1 MFEYLSYWE
10 LKSEEHKRHYISEIA
25 SLVIELPS
33 NCLLYTSTI
42 YAAIDTYLFLCHDIN
57 IMRITTPVIL
67 GLVIAIILCGLL
79 HKFFY
84 KWLTK
89 NPINFSFGEPSTP
102 IVKSENIIES
112 MDATETQPIKQPM
125 DLPEQESSPSQQSN
139 QDTVNS
145 DCPQD
150 SHLNKYDSILVEL
163 KKKEIERQVE
173 IMDAIR
179 EYVTV
184 NTAPYLSKED
194 IATLIANIE
203 YMAYDQPESYKPIR
217 SNIDN
222 PLRSPGLRH
231 LAWNVGERLGVP
243 LAKRAVFIKES
254 FPYELVNA
262 TLEYLK
268 LNLRDNVSSQIPVS
282 YTHLDVYKR
291 QTTYHQ
297 EAIHSRFLHSI
308 NDSQIYFDGFVI
320 YIRIIPSRIE
330 CTDNGIRSFANFAY
344 FIERRDIRFLYF
356 QMFVLYLYFF
366 GMTNYS
372 CHFKATIQ
380 CLI

>member
-1 MFEYLSYWE
+1 MTNKKQIQTKKISFILALS
-10 LKSEEHKRHYISEIA
+10 
-25 SLVIELPS
+25 VII
-33 NCLLYTSTI
+33 YT
-42 YAAIDTYLFLCHDIN
+42 AIDTYLFLCHDIN

-89 NPINFSFGEPSTP
+89 NSINFSLGEPSTP
-102 IVKSENIIES
+102 IVESENAIES
-112 MDATETQPIKQPM
+112 TDATETLPIEQPM
-125 DLPEQESSPSQQSN
+125 DLLEQKCPPSQQSN

-163 KKKEIERQVE
+163 KKKEIERQAE

-184 NTAPYLSKED
+184 KTAPYLSKED
-194 IATLIANIE
+194 IATLISNIE
-203 YMAYDQPESYKPIR
+203 YMAYNQPESYKPIR

-243 LAKRAVFIKES
+243 LAKRAVFIKKS
-254 FPYELVNA
+254 FPYELANA

-268 LNLRDNVSSQIPVS
+268 LNLRDNVSSQIPIDIPDKGD
-282 YTHLDVYKR
+282 YRFHLD
-291 QTTYHQ
+291 TD
-297 EAIHSRFLHSI
+297 
-308 NDSQIYFDGFVI
+308 NDDSQ
-320 YIRIIPSRIE
+320 
-330 CTDNGIRSFANFAY
+330 
-344 FIERRDIRFLYF
+344 
-356 QMFVLYLYFF
+356 
-366 GMTNYS
+366 
-372 CHFKATIQ
+372 
-380 CLI
+380 

>member
-1 MFEYLSYWE
+1 MTNKKQIQTKKISFILALS
-10 LKSEEHKRHYISEIA
+10 
-25 SLVIELPS
+25 VII
-33 NCLLYTSTI
+33 YT
-42 YAAIDTYLFLCHDIN
+42 AIDTYLFLCHDIN

-89 NPINFSFGEPSTP
+89 NSINFSLGEPSTP
-102 IVKSENIIES
+102 IVESENAIES
-112 MDATETQPIKQPM
+112 TDATETLPIEQPM
-125 DLPEQESSPSQQSN
+125 GLAEQEYPPSQQSN

-145 DCPQD
+145 DCLKD
-150 SHLNKYDSILVEL
+150 SHLSKYDSILVEL
-163 KKKEIERQVE
+163 KKKEIERQAE

-184 NTAPYLSKED
+184 KTAPYLSKED
-194 IATLIANIE
+194 IATLISNIE

-243 LAKRAVFIKES
+243 LAKRAVFIRKS
-254 FPYELVNA
+254 FPYELANA

-268 LNLRDNVSSQIPVS
+268 LNLRANVSSQIPIDVPDKGD
-282 YTHLDVYKR
+282 YRFHLD
-291 QTTYHQ
+291 
-297 EAIHSRFLHSI
+297 AD
-308 NDSQIYFDGFVI
+308 NDDSQ
-320 YIRIIPSRIE
+320 
-330 CTDNGIRSFANFAY
+330 
-344 FIERRDIRFLYF
+344 
-356 QMFVLYLYFF
+356 
-366 GMTNYS
+366 
-372 CHFKATIQ
+372 
-380 CLI
+380 

>member
-1 MFEYLSYWE
+1 MTNKKQIQTKKISFILALS
-10 LKSEEHKRHYISEIA
+10 
-25 SLVIELPS
+25 VI
-33 NCLLYTSTI
+33 I

-79 HKFFY
+79 HNFFY

-89 NPINFSFGEPSTP
+89 NTINFSLGEPSTP
-102 IVKSENIIES
+102 IVESENAIES
-112 MDATETQPIKQPM
+112 IDATEILTIEQPM
-125 DLPEQESSPSQQSN
+125 DLPEQESFPSQLSN
-139 QDTVNS
+139 PNTVNS

-184 NTAPYLSKED
+184 KTAPYLSKED
-194 IATLIANIE
+194 IATLIFNIE

-243 LAKRAVFIKES
+243 LAKRAVFIKKS

-262 TLEYLK
+262 TLEYLR
-268 LNLRDNVSSQIPVS
+268 LNLRDNVPSQIPIDVPDKGD
-282 YTHLDVYKR
+282 YRFHLDVD
-291 QTTYHQ
+291 
-297 EAIHSRFLHSI
+297 
-308 NDSQIYFDGFVI
+308 NDD
-320 YIRIIPSRIE
+320 
-330 CTDNGIRSFANFAY
+330 T
-344 FIERRDIRFLYF
+344 
-356 QMFVLYLYFF
+356 
-366 GMTNYS
+366 
-372 CHFKATIQ
+372 K
-380 CLI
+380 

>member
-1 MFEYLSYWE
+1 MTNKKQIQTKKISFILALS
-10 LKSEEHKRHYISEIA
+10 
-25 SLVIELPS
+25 VI
-33 NCLLYTSTI
+33 I

-79 HKFFY
+79 RKFFY

-89 NPINFSFGEPSTP
+89 NPINFSLGEPSTP
-102 IVKSENIIES
+102 IVESENAIES
-112 MDATETQPIKQPM
+112 IDATEILTIEQPM
-125 DLPEQESSPSQQSN
+125 DLPEQESFPSQLSN
-139 QDTVNS
+139 PNTVNS

-184 NTAPYLSKED
+184 KTAPYLSKED
-194 IATLIANIE
+194 IATLISNIE

-268 LNLRDNVSSQIPVS
+268 LNLRDNVPSQIPIDVPDKGD
-282 YTHLDVYKR
+282 YRFHLDVD
-291 QTTYHQ
+291 
-297 EAIHSRFLHSI
+297 
-308 NDSQIYFDGFVI
+308 NDDSQ
-320 YIRIIPSRIE
+320 
-330 CTDNGIRSFANFAY
+330 
-344 FIERRDIRFLYF
+344 
-356 QMFVLYLYFF
+356 
-366 GMTNYS
+366 
-372 CHFKATIQ
+372 
-380 CLI
+380 

>member
-1 MFEYLSYWE
+1 MTNKKQIQTKKISFILALS
-10 LKSEEHKRHYISEIA
+10 
-25 SLVIELPS
+25 VI
-33 NCLLYTSTI
+33 I

-79 HKFFY
+79 RKFFY

-89 NPINFSFGEPSTP
+89 NPINFSLGEPSTP
-102 IVKSENIIES
+102 IVESENAIES
-112 MDATETQPIKQPM
+112 MDATEILPIEQPM
-125 DLPEQESSPSQQSN
+125 DLAEQECPPSQQSN

-145 DCPQD
+145 DCLKD

-184 NTAPYLSKED
+184 KTAPYLSKED
-194 IATLIANIE
+194 IATLITNIE

-243 LAKRAVFIKES
+243 LAKRAIFIKKS

-268 LNLRDNVSSQIPVS
+268 LNLRDNVPSQIPIDVPDKGD
-282 YTHLDVYKR
+282 YRFHLDVD
-291 QTTYHQ
+291 
-297 EAIHSRFLHSI
+297 
-308 NDSQIYFDGFVI
+308 NDDSQ
-320 YIRIIPSRIE
+320 
-330 CTDNGIRSFANFAY
+330 
-344 FIERRDIRFLYF
+344 
-356 QMFVLYLYFF
+356 
-366 GMTNYS
+366 
-372 CHFKATIQ
+372 
-380 CLI
+380 

>member
-1 MFEYLSYWE
+1 MTNKKQIQTKKISFILALS
-10 LKSEEHKRHYISEIA
+10 
-25 SLVIELPS
+25 VI
-33 NCLLYTSTI
+33 I

-79 HKFFY
+79 RKFFY

-102 IVKSENIIES
+102 IVESENAIES
-112 MDATETQPIKQPM
+112 MDATEILPIEQPM
-125 DLPEQESSPSQQSN
+125 DLAEQECPPSQQSN

-184 NTAPYLSKED
+184 KTAPYLSKED
-194 IATLIANIE
+194 IATLITNIE

-231 LAWNVGERLGVP
+231 LAWNVGERLRVP
-243 LAKRAVFIKES
+243 LAKRAIFIKKS

-268 LNLRDNVSSQIPVS
+268 LNLRDNVSSQIPIDVPDKGD
-282 YTHLDVYKR
+282 YRFHLDVD
-291 QTTYHQ
+291 
-297 EAIHSRFLHSI
+297 
-308 NDSQIYFDGFVI
+308 NDDSQ
-320 YIRIIPSRIE
+320 
-330 CTDNGIRSFANFAY
+330 
-344 FIERRDIRFLYF
+344 
-356 QMFVLYLYFF
+356 
-366 GMTNYS
+366 
-372 CHFKATIQ
+372 
-380 CLI
+380 

>member
-1 MFEYLSYWE
+1 MTNKKQIQTKKISFILALS
-10 LKSEEHKRHYISEIA
+10 
-25 SLVIELPS
+25 VII
-33 NCLLYTSTI
+33 YT
-42 YAAIDTYLFLCHDIN
+42 AIDTYLFLCHDIN

-89 NPINFSFGEPSTP
+89 NSINFSLGEPSTP
-102 IVKSENIIES
+102 IVESENAIES
-112 MDATETQPIKQPM
+112 TDATETLPIEQPM
-125 DLPEQESSPSQQSN
+125 GLAEQEYPPSQQSN

-145 DCPQD
+145 DCLKD
-150 SHLNKYDSILVEL
+150 SHLSKYDSILVEL
-163 KKKEIERQVE
+163 KKKEIERQAE

-184 NTAPYLSKED
+184 KTAPYLSKED
-194 IATLIANIE
+194 IATLISNIE

-243 LAKRAVFIKES
+243 LAKRAVFIRKS
-254 FPYELVNA
+254 FPYELANA

-268 LNLRDNVSSQIPVS
+268 LNLRDNVSSQIPIDVPDKGD
-282 YTHLDVYKR
+282 YRFHLD
-291 QTTYHQ
+291 
-297 EAIHSRFLHSI
+297 AD
-308 NDSQIYFDGFVI
+308 NDDSQ
-320 YIRIIPSRIE
+320 
-330 CTDNGIRSFANFAY
+330 
-344 FIERRDIRFLYF
+344 
-356 QMFVLYLYFF
+356 
-366 GMTNYS
+366 
-372 CHFKATIQ
+372 
-380 CLI
+380 

>member
-1 MFEYLSYWE
+1 MTNKKQIQTKKISFILALS
-10 LKSEEHKRHYISEIA
+10 
-25 SLVIELPS
+25 VI
-33 NCLLYTSTI
+33 I

-79 HKFFY
+79 HNFFY

-89 NPINFSFGEPSTP
+89 NTINFSLGEPSTP
-102 IVKSENIIES
+102 IVESENAIES
-112 MDATETQPIKQPM
+112 IDATEILTIEQPM
-125 DLPEQESSPSQQSN
+125 DLPEQESFPSQLSN
-139 QDTVNS
+139 PNTVNS

-184 NTAPYLSKED
+184 KTAPYLSKED
-194 IATLIANIE
+194 IATLI
-203 YMAYDQPESYKPIR
+203 

-243 LAKRAVFIKES
+243 LAKRAVFIKKS

-262 TLEYLK
+262 TLEYLR
-268 LNLRDNVSSQIPVS
+268 LNLRDNVPSQIPIDVPDKGD
-282 YTHLDVYKR
+282 YRFHLDVD
-291 QTTYHQ
+291 
-297 EAIHSRFLHSI
+297 
-308 NDSQIYFDGFVI
+308 NDDSQ
-320 YIRIIPSRIE
+320 
-330 CTDNGIRSFANFAY
+330 
-344 FIERRDIRFLYF
+344 
-356 QMFVLYLYFF
+356 
-366 GMTNYS
+366 
-372 CHFKATIQ
+372 
-380 CLI
+380 

>member
-1 MFEYLSYWE
+1 MTNKKQIQTKKISFILALS
-10 LKSEEHKRHYISEIA
+10 
-25 SLVIELPS
+25 VI
-33 NCLLYTSTI
+33 I

-79 HKFFY
+79 HNFFY

-89 NPINFSFGEPSTP
+89 NTINFSLGEPSTP
-102 IVKSENIIES
+102 IVESENAIES
-112 MDATETQPIKQPM
+112 IDATEILTIEQPM
-125 DLPEQESSPSQQSN
+125 DLLEQKCPPSQQLN

-184 NTAPYLSKED
+184 KTAPYLSKED
-194 IATLIANIE
+194 IATLISNIE
-203 YMAYDQPESYKPIR
+203 HMAYDQSESYKPIR

-243 LAKRAVFIKES
+243 LAKRAVFIKKS
-254 FPYELVNA
+254 FPYELVNT
-262 TLEYLK
+262 TLEYLR
-268 LNLRDNVSSQIPVS
+268 LNLRDNVPSQIPIDVPDKGD
-282 YTHLDVYKR
+282 YRFHLDVD
-291 QTTYHQ
+291 
-297 EAIHSRFLHSI
+297 
-308 NDSQIYFDGFVI
+308 NDDSQ
-320 YIRIIPSRIE
+320 
-330 CTDNGIRSFANFAY
+330 
-344 FIERRDIRFLYF
+344 
-356 QMFVLYLYFF
+356 
-366 GMTNYS
+366 
-372 CHFKATIQ
+372 
-380 CLI
+380 

>member
-1 MFEYLSYWE
+1 MTNKKQIQTKKISFILALS
-10 LKSEEHKRHYISEIA
+10 
-25 SLVIELPS
+25 VI
-33 NCLLYTSTI
+33 I

-79 HKFFY
+79 HNFFY

-89 NPINFSFGEPSTP
+89 NTINFSLGEPSTP
-102 IVKSENIIES
+102 IVESENAIES
-112 MDATETQPIKQPM
+112 IDATEILTIEQPM
-125 DLPEQESSPSQQSN
+125 DLPEQESFPSQLSN
-139 QDTVNS
+139 PNTVNS

-184 NTAPYLSKED
+184 KTAPYLSKED
-194 IATLIANIE
+194 IATLIFNIE

-243 LAKRAVFIKES
+243 LANRAVFIKKS

-262 TLEYLK
+262 TLEYLR
-268 LNLRDNVSSQIPVS
+268 LNLRDNVPSQIPIDVPDKGD
-282 YTHLDVYKR
+282 YRFHLDVD
-291 QTTYHQ
+291 
-297 EAIHSRFLHSI
+297 
-308 NDSQIYFDGFVI
+308 NDDSQ
-320 YIRIIPSRIE
+320 
-330 CTDNGIRSFANFAY
+330 
-344 FIERRDIRFLYF
+344 
-356 QMFVLYLYFF
+356 
-366 GMTNYS
+366 
-372 CHFKATIQ
+372 
-380 CLI
+380 